1 MNIARSIEHG
11 ARMHPERT
19 AILFEGSEISYREL
33 DRRVNR
39 AASVLHGLGVCPGDR
54 VAIHLPNVPEFAV
67 AYLGVVKIGAIA
79 VSVNPNLTQSEVNTV
94 LNDSGSRVLV
104 TTDSQPAISPVQYVL
119 TADELTVGHAECVEA
134 IDLDPGSPAA
144 ILYTSGTTGVP
155 KGATLSHSNIEFT
168 RESKKRYLGIR
179 PDDRMLLFL
188 PLYHCFGQNAIL
200 NSCLHAGATIVLHRG
215 FDADAVLASIVRDR
229 VTMFCGVPTTFIV
242 LHDAAS
248 PEQMKSVRYFFSAAA
263 SLPVE
268 VETKWRRKFGAI
280 IHQGYGLTETSP
292 FAAYNHT
299 GRHKPGSIG
308 TPIDGVEMR
317 IADVADGRILP
328 DGEKGEIVVR
338 GPNVML
344 GYWNR
349 PEATCEAI
357 RNGWFHTGDIGRL
370 DEDGYFYVEDRL
382 KDMII
387 VGGSNVYPAEIEN
400 VLYQHCGVAE
410 AAVYGVPDAVMGELG
425 RAAVVLKPGFVATG
439 EELLA
444 HCRRHLAAFKV
455 PAQIEFTCELPKSR
469 TGKVLKR
476 VLREQHSAEYTQ
488 TASLFAL
495 AKATSRHMTQDTN
508 DLQHRIAD
516 WLGGKLRIDA
526 NSIDFKVPF
535 SEYGLTSLMAV
546 ELAKDLAEWTGRSV
560 VPTVTWSFSTVESLA
575 AHLVERRGTSPAAS
589 PEIDLSMLS
598 EHDAEAM
605 LLRELEQLSR

>member
-1 MNIARSIEHG
+1 
-11 ARMHPERT
+11 
-19 AILFEGSEISYREL
+19 
-33 DRRVNR
+33 
-39 AASVLHGLGVCPGDR
+39 
-54 VAIHLPNVPEFAV
+54 
-67 AYLGVVKIGAIA
+67 
-79 VSVNPNLTQSEVNTV
+79 
-94 LNDSGSRVLV
+94 
-104 TTDSQPAISPVQYVL
+104 
-119 TADELTVGHAECVEA
+119 
-134 IDLDPGSPAA
+134 
-144 ILYTSGTTGVP
+144 
-155 KGATLSHSNIEFT
+155 
-168 RESKKRYLGIR
+168 
-179 PDDRMLLFL
+179 
-188 PLYHCFGQNAIL
+188 
-200 NSCLHAGATIVLHRG
+200 VLHRG

-248 PEQMKSVRYFFSAAA
+248 PEQMKSIRYFFSAAA

-268 VETKWRRKFGAI
+268 VETKWQRKFGALI
-280 IHQGYGLTETSP
+280 YQGYGLTETSP

-299 GRHKPGSIG
+299 DRHKPGSIG

-328 DGEKGEIVVR
+328 AGDKGEIVVR

-349 PEATCEAI
+349 SEDTCDAI

-400 VLYQHCGVAE
+400 VLYQHCAVAE

-425 RAAVVLKPGFVATG
+425 RASVVLKPGLAASG

-455 PAQIEFTCELPKSR
+455 PAQIEFTSALPKSR

-476 VLREQHSAEYTQ
+476 VLREQHGAEYTQ
-488 TASLFAL
+488 TESLLAL
-495 AKATSRHMTQDTN
+495 AKATSQNMASDRN
-508 DLQHRIAD
+508 DLQRRMAE
-516 WLGGKLRIDA
+516 WLGDKLGLDP
-526 NSIDFKVPF
+526 NSIAFDAPF

-546 ELAKDLAEWTGRSV
+546 ELARDLAEWSGRGV
-560 VPTVTWSFSTVESLA
+560 VPTITWSFSTVASLA
-575 AHLVERRGTSPAAS
+575 AHLVERRKENTAAS
-589 PEIDLSMLS
+589 FGPDLSMLS